1 MSEDNPYNKV
11 LLVNPPSKV
20 FIYADGSPAH
30 RKHCTPPLGLAYLA
44 SNLLQFDY
52 QVEVLDAVAEGYQNE
67 WFEAPYLYYGLGT
80 ETILARIE
88 QSQPDVVGISVL
100 FSNIMAEVHTLCAE
114 IKQRFP
120 DVVIVLGGHHPTGAA
135 QNVMQDESIDY
146 VMIGEADVSF
156 VQFLEHLNGR
166 LKLDE
171 VQALYYRQDGEI
183 RSTMADIKPMVEGD
197 GWAYYNRKD
206 AGVPLDLD
214 GLPLPAWHLF
224 PMQAYWQTDVRIG
237 GGDCQRD
244 RYAVMMSTRGCPH
257 ACYFCTSPLVSGFK
271 GYRRR
276 SNESVIAEIRWL
288 RDEFGVQ
295 EIQFL
300 DDNFYVSKPRV
311 KTLLRLI
318 ADEFPDMVFGVPGG
332 TEVNALDEEVIDL
345 MAEANFYKTL
355 LAIEAGD
362 PELQSTLIDKKVRV
376 HEVPKT
382 VEYLHS
388 KGIETRA
395 LFMIG
400 FPDETK
406 DQIGRTVELAKSLN
420 VDDFY
425 ISLVTPLPGTPLYDE
440 CVERNLFVD
449 GFDVNNIRF
458 SVASIRLPDTTAD
471 ELEGIRRT
479 VWQER
484 FVEMRQRLADE
495 KQDERKRRF
504 SGLREYEL
512 VGFQSLDQVR
522 EKSTAAST

>member
-1 MSEDNPYNKV
+1 MATQSRVSKVMLINPA
-11 LLVNPPSKV
+11 SKV

-44 SNLLQFDY
+44 ANMLRANY
-52 QVEVLDAVAEGYQNE
+52 EVCIVDAVAEGYQNE
-67 WFEAPYLYYGLGT
+67 WFEAPYLYYGLDNDSILERIAT
-80 ETILARIE
+80 EK
-88 QSQPDVVGISVL
+88 PDVVGVSVL
-100 FSNIMAEVHTLCAE
+100 FSNIMAEVHTLCAD

-120 DVVIVLGGHHPTGAA
+120 HITIVLGGHHPTGAA
-135 QNVMQDESIDY
+135 ANVMQDENIDY
-146 VMIGEADVSF
+146 VMLGEADVSF
-156 VQFLEHLNGR
+156 IQFLEHMNGR
-166 LKLDE
+166 LPRDE
-171 VQALYYRQDGEI
+171 VPALYYRQDGELK
-183 RSTMADIKPMVEGD
+183 STLAGVKPMAQGE

-224 PMQAYWQTDVRIG
+224 PMDSYWQTDVRIG

-257 ACYFCTSPLVSGFK
+257 ACYFCTSPLVSGYK

-276 SNESVIAEIRWL
+276 SNDSVIEEIRWL
-288 RDEFGVQ
+288 RDEMGVQ

-311 KTLLRLI
+311 KDLLTRV
-318 ADEFPDMVFGVPGG
+318 AEEFPDMVFGVPGG
-332 TEVNALDEEVIDL
+332 TEVNALDEEVIAL
-345 MAEANFYKTL
+345 MAKANFYKTL

-362 PELQSTLIDKKVRV
+362 PDLQGALIDKKVRV

-382 VEYLHS
+382 VDLLKSY
-388 KGIETRA
+388 GIETRA

-400 FPDETK
+400 FPDETR
-406 DQIGRTVELAKSLN
+406 DQIGRTVELATSLD

-440 CVERNLFVD
+440 CVDRGLFVD

-458 SVASIRLPDTTAD
+458 SVASIRLPDTTPD
-471 ELEGIRRT
+471 ELEHIRRS

-484 FVEMRQRLADE
+484 FIDMRERLAE
-495 KQDERKRRF
+495 RKQDERKHRF
-504 SGLREYEL
+504 SGLKEYEL
-512 VGFQSLDQVR
+512 VGFQSLDKVR
-522 EKSTAAST
+522 QQSTTPSV